1 MSKNTWQAL
10 RKSLDQ
16 TLGLAL
22 CNHNFSSGAPDKLK
36 PFKNHAEF
44 HFNSYHYIHI
54 KWLNTNGTKKKR
66 QNLLMAEATVNEIYL
81 NGIKLL
87 LQVDEINNALNIL
100 YFKAKRAG
108 IKMRGAVKKINK
120 AGALVWQRMYRKK
133 GWNKRGFNETQAND
147 DEKSRI
153 KYWKRRKKY
162 YKTMENKS
170 EV

>member
-1 MSKNTWQAL
+1 MQGRREWTEMKWW
-10 RKSLDQ
+10 R
-16 TLGLAL
+16 
-22 CNHNFSSGAPDKLK
+22 DKKLLK
-36 PFKNHAEF
+36 T
-44 HFNSYHYIHI
+44 

-120 AGALVWQRMYRKK
+120 AGALV
-133 GWNKRGFNETQAND
+133 
-147 DEKSRI
+147 
-153 KYWKRRKKY
+153 
-162 YKTMENKS
+162 
-170 EV
+170 